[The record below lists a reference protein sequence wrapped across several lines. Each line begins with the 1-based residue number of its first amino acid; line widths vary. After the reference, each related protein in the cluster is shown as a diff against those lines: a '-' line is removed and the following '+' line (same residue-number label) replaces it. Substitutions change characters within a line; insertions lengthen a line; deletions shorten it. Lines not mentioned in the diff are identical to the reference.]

1 MAMLAKRLSAHEEF
15 EHILCVTGQHRHLL
29 DQVLEFF
36 EIAPD
41 YDLDIM
47 KENQQLADITS
58 SVLSEVTN
66 LCKIIK
72 PDLMLVQGDT
82 NTCFASAL
90 AAFYLQIKIGHVEAG
105 LRTGDINAPFP
116 EEANRKLTSTIVNY
130 HFAPTRNNA
139 LNLMR
144 EGIHRDN
151 IIETGNTVIDSL
163 IYASNKV
170 IEFTFHMQQTKLAEI
185 IRANKRIILVTGHRR
200 ESFGDGF
207 RQICNALKE
216 IAHKYPH
223 IFIVYPVHM
232 NSNVSGTV
240 FKILE
245 NVKNIILTEPLEYP
259 DFVFLMKKSW
269 IILTDSGGVQE
280 EAPTLG
286 KPVLVMRDV
295 SERTEAI
302 EAGTVKL
309 IGTEHKN
316 IVKNVQ
322 TLLEDENEYQAM
334 VKAHNLYGDGL
345 AVERIIHWLEKN
357 ASHISNN
364 GTSL

>member
-1 MAMLAKRLSAHEEF
+1 
-15 EHILCVTGQHRHLL
+15 
-29 DQVLEFF
+29 
-36 EIAPD
+36 
-41 YDLDIM
+41 
-47 KENQQLADITS
+47 
-58 SVLSEVTN
+58 
-66 LCKIIK
+66 
-72 PDLMLVQGDT
+72 
-82 NTCFASAL
+82 
-90 AAFYLQIKIGHVEAG
+90 
-105 LRTGDINAPFP
+105 
-116 EEANRKLTSTIVNY
+116 
-130 HFAPTRNNA
+130 
-139 LNLMR
+139 MR

-170 IEFTFHMQQTKLAEI
+170 IELTFHMQQTKLAGI

-240 FKILE
+240 FKILG
-245 NVKNIILTEPLEYP
+245 NVENIILTEPLEYP

-322 TLLEDENEYQAM
+322 TLLEDENEYKAM
-334 VKAHNLYGDGL
+334 VKAHNPYGDGL

-357 ASHISNN
+357 SSHISNN